1 MAMEDE
7 KARGGTPISNG
18 NSPNKQQTPPSI
30 LGAKDRIVS
39 VASNFAS
46 QPLHNSDPNVW
57 GVLTAISNNARKRHQ
72 GINILLTADE
82 HCFGRMVENVRFQ
95 IDSNNVSANHCR
107 IYRTKVTNENMENTT
122 SIFLKDTSTNGTYL
136 NWEKL
141 KKNSAAVKVCH
152 GDIISLAAPPQNEVA
167 FAFVYREVHLS
178 NPVPDN
184 AVAKRK
190 AEDFVSENKRLKGLG
205 IGAPEGPISLDDF
218 RSLQRSNSELRKQ
231 LESQVVIIDT
241 LRSDNR
247 AAVEHH
253 ESELK
258 SAKESVTKCFLD
270 QIEGLQQTVDL
281 KQKELGDVNK
291 AFAEQKHALE
301 DLNERLSSSM
311 QSCAE
316 SNELISS
323 QKANIVELKEQLDE
337 ERIQRK
343 EEREKAAADL
353 KAAVHRA
360 QSEAQE
366 EIKRLSDAALRR
378 ESELQEA
385 INKLKES
392 EREMCSLVET
402 LRSKL
407 EDTREKL
414 VFSDNKVRQLET
426 QLHQEKQT
434 TENGMKRIEELE
446 QETRRLRKELESE
459 KAARE
464 EAWAKVSV
472 LELEINATMRDLDFE
487 RRRLKGARERLMLRE
502 TQLRSFYST
511 TEEIQSLFAKQQ
523 EQLKAMQRTLEDD
536 ENYDN
541 NSVDMDG
548 VECGA
553 SGREK
558 EGAIYRNN
566 SAAKAGSTTSA
577 QKLNRDQIET
587 SSNEASVTEKHDCDI
602 RSEGCQN
609 TQEACQHTQEAE
621 FTSADHDHSVRGGFG
636 SHIDGGGTTAIME
649 EDCVGTERVLE
660 HESPSNNDER
670 NIDLN
675 IAHLEGDTMKIDD
688 DMETEKHDQ
697 IPCREVSQHSQSN
710 NLVDTQKTIEGT
722 EAGCLLIRTEDLIT
736 SEVPGSWACTPAPS
750 AHGENDSSRS
760 RDNNE
765 GSGAL
770 LDSNI
775 VVAESPNSPSDAA
788 DARKN
793 ERRALS
799 EMIGIVAPD
808 LKEQFEVAAY
818 DCGREGEGHG
828 GSSDSDTE
836 SCSDTGDDV
845 IVNAKRESISDEETQ
860 AAEPVEEE
868 DQKQDDSMDEDDEA
882 TQED

>member
-1 MAMEDE
+1 MVAEEE
-7 KARGGTPISNG
+7 KARGNGGTPRSNG
-18 NSPNKQQTPPSI
+18 NSPNKQQQNPSSN

-82 HCFGRMVENVRFQ
+82 HRIGRLVEDVRFQ
-95 IDSNNVSANHCR
+95 IDSNSVSANHCR
-107 IYRTKVTNENMENTT
+107 IYRTKITNENMENTT

-141 KKNSAAVKVCH
+141 KKNGAAVKVCH
-152 GDIISLAAPPQNEVA
+152 GDIISFSAPPQHESA
-167 FAFVYREVHLS
+167 FAFVYREVQFS
-178 NPVPDN
+178 NPVPGN

-190 AEDFVSENKRLKGLG
+190 AEGFVSENKRLKGLG

-231 LESQVVIIDT
+231 LENQVVIIDT

-247 AAVEHH
+247 AAIERH

-258 SAKESVTKCFLD
+258 STKESVTKCYLD
-270 QIEGLQQTVDL
+270 QIKDLQQMVDL
-281 KQKELGDVNK
+281 KQKELGDVNR
-291 AFAEQKHALE
+291 ASAEQKHALE

-323 QKANIVELKEQLDE
+323 QKISIAELKEQLDE
-337 ERIQRK
+337 ERTQRK

-366 EIKRLSDAALRR
+366 EIKRVSDASLRR

-392 EREMCSLVET
+392 EREMCLLVET

-407 EDTREKL
+407 EDTRQKL
-414 VFSDNKVRQLET
+414 VVSDNKVRQLET
-426 QLHQEKQT
+426 QVDLEKQT
-434 TENGMKRIEELE
+434 AENGMKKVEELE

-472 LELEINATMRDLDFE
+472 LELEIDATMRDLDFE

-541 NSVDMDG
+541 TSLDMDG
-548 VECGA
+548 VVGGT

-558 EGAIYRNN
+558 VGAVYHSNN
-566 SAAKAGSTTSA
+566 PAKEGSTTSA
-577 QKLNRDQIET
+577 QKLNREQVET

-609 TQEACQHTQEAE
+609 TQEAE
-621 FTSADHDHSVRGGFG
+621 FTSADNDHSVRGCFG
-636 SHIDGGGTTAIME
+636 SDVDGVGTTVMME
-649 EDCVGTERVLE
+649 KDAVGTERVLE
-660 HESPSNNDER
+660 TESPPNIGER
-670 NIDLN
+670 NFDLN
-675 IAHLEGDTMKIDD
+675 KDSPLEGDTMKIDD
-688 DMETEKHDQ
+688 DMETEKHEHQ
-697 IPCREVSQHSQSN
+697 TPCREHSQQSQSN
-710 NLVDTQKTIEGT
+710 NHVDTEKNIEGT
-722 EAGCLLIRTEDLIT
+722 EAGCLLIRTEDLIA
-736 SEVPGSWACTPAPS
+736 SEIPGSWANNTAPS
-750 AHGENDSSRS
+750 AHGENESSRS

-765 GSGAL
+765 SSGAL

-775 VVAESPNSPSDAA
+775 VVAESPSTPSDAA
-788 DARKN
+788 AAARKN

-808 LKEQFEVAAY
+808 LKEQFEGAAY
-818 DCGREGEGHG
+818 DCGRQGEDHG

-836 SCSDTGDDV
+836 SCSDTGDGDR
-845 IVNAKRESISDEETQ
+845 VNAKCGSISDEETQ
-860 AAEPVEEE
+860 GVDHVEE
-868 DQKQDDSMDEDDEA
+868 DQKQDDSMDEDDED

>member
-1 MAMEDE
+1 
-7 KARGGTPISNG
+7 
-18 NSPNKQQTPPSI
+18 
-30 LGAKDRIVS
+30 
-39 VASNFAS
+39 
-46 QPLHNSDPNVW
+46 
-57 GVLTAISNNARKRHQ
+57 
-72 GINILLTADE
+72 
-82 HCFGRMVENVRFQ
+82 
-95 IDSNNVSANHCR
+95 
-107 IYRTKVTNENMENTT
+107 
-122 SIFLKDTSTNGTYL
+122 
-136 NWEKL
+136 
-141 KKNSAAVKVCH
+141 
-152 GDIISLAAPPQNEVA
+152 
-167 FAFVYREVHLS
+167 
-178 NPVPDN
+178 
-184 AVAKRK
+184 
-190 AEDFVSENKRLKGLG
+190 
-205 IGAPEGPISLDDF
+205 
-218 RSLQRSNSELRKQ
+218 
-231 LESQVVIIDT
+231 
-241 LRSDNR
+241 
-247 AAVEHH
+247 
-253 ESELK
+253 
-258 SAKESVTKCFLD
+258 
-270 QIEGLQQTVDL
+270 
-281 KQKELGDVNK
+281 
-291 AFAEQKHALE
+291 
-301 DLNERLSSSM
+301 M

-323 QKANIVELKEQLDE
+323 QKVNIVELKEQLDE
-337 ERIQRK
+337 ERTQRK

-392 EREMCSLVET
+392 ERETCLLVET

-414 VFSDNKVRQLET
+414 VFSDNRVRQLET
-426 QLHQEKQT
+426 QLHQEMQT

-446 QETRRLRKELESE
+446 QETKRLRKELESE

-541 NSVDMDG
+541 TSVDMDG

-558 EGAIYRNN
+558 EGAIYHNN
-566 SAAKAGSTTSA
+566 NAAKAGSTTSA

-636 SHIDGGGTTAIME
+636 SHVDGVGTTAIME
-649 EDCVGTERVLE
+649 EDCVGTEQVLE
-660 HESPSNNDER
+660 IESPSNNGER

-675 IAHLEGDTMKIDD
+675 GALEGDTMKIDD

-710 NLVDTQKTIEGT
+710 NHVDTQKTIEGT
-722 EAGCLLIRTEDLIT
+722 EAGCLLIKTEDLIT

-775 VVAESPNSPSDAA
+775 VVAESPNTPS

-818 DCGREGEGHG
+818 DCGREEEGHG

-836 SCSDTGDDV
+836 SCSDTGDDDR
-845 IVNAKRESISDEETQ
+845 VNTKRESISDEETQ
-860 AAEPVEEE
+860 GADPVEEDE
-868 DQKQDDSMDEDDEA
+868 KQDDSMDEDDEA